1 MHIVEAKRGG
11 TLPSYRGIDSTNEFA
26 HYRDG
31 IAIESLDRN
40 YQQGSSH
47 EKYALTLALATL
59 PAELPI
65 SSMGGPRSFCRAAM
79 LSRTN
84 SKSRR
89 VDENTVAHKALR
101 ELTEVPCSISEY
113 GIGPDGLDVT
123 VDEDPKSDLALRL
136 FEVLSNT
143 RFNLRVWLCL
153 MGLKGLV
160 GD

>member
-11 TLPSYRGIDSTNEFA
+11 TLLSHRGIDSTNEFA
-26 HYRDG
+26 HYRDR

-47 EKYALTLALATL
+47 EKYVLTLALATL
-59 PAELPI
+59 LAELPI
-65 SSMGGPRSFCRAAM
+65 SLMGGPGSFCRVAM
-79 LSRTN
+79 LLCTS

-89 VDENTVAHKALR
+89 VDENTVAHKTLR
-101 ELTEVPCSISEY
+101 ELTKVPCSISEY
-113 GIGPDGLDVT
+113 GIGLDSLDVT

-143 RFNLRVWLCL
+143 RFNLQVWLCL